1 MKIRAIRL
9 KEVGRFS
16 TPVALEGLTGGL
28 DVLAGPNELGKSTIL
43 RAVNTAL
50 FLPHTSKKQE
60 IEELRPY
67 SGGAPLIELDLDV
80 QGRPWRLRKQY
91 LTTRS
96 AELHDLSTGQV
107 SRGGDA
113 ETLLC
118 KLLGGTGHFSL
129 LCVTQGEALA
139 SMAPVKTGG
148 ATFMAAIESE
158 VENVAD
164 GSAARFVAGRVKA
177 ELAGL
182 VTSHN
187 PPRPAGALKAAID
200 RRDDLVKQRD
210 DARERLRRALDRLE
224 ALQDV
229 RVRLAEIGDAEAA
242 QLRQRER
249 ENAQRTFEDAQKARE
264 KLKLAEAAV
273 EGGQKQLAAAQALL
287 EALERRIDALA
298 QREAA
303 AAKTAPLLA
312 ACEARGVASVQ
323 KTKDARQNRDAL
335 KGVLAGLERDRQA
348 LARRD
353 RLAELSLRL
362 EAARAAEAERMQL
375 VQALKGNAADER
387 TIEAARREASSIL
400 KLEARLS
407 ASAPRVSLAYV
418 DGGAGRVTL
427 DGRALGDGEVLQP
440 TRPIRLEIA
449 GVGVLTIEPGQSD
462 DVARDEDALA
472 AHRARREELL
482 LGVGARSLEEAERLL
497 AERRDGEAR
506 LAEVCERLKMVARE
520 GIQSLQQSHAEL
532 AATVAA
538 SNVAG
543 STDDIDARASE
554 TQGALAEAEA
564 MLAEAEA
571 AEGQAR
577 EEWLTLRAQA
587 NNYAAD
593 IASLSEELGA
603 PEARAAA
610 LAERRAALG
619 AARETLNV
627 AVLEAAAW
635 RDKSPDE
642 ARVSALQKA
651 AEAARIADEK
661 ARAEISALRETEI
674 GLLGELKSDRAEDV
688 EARVEEL
695 EALCGQA
702 EARCADL
709 QQEAQALLLLMKELD
724 AAATRTRDRFA
735 RPVVGRLAPYL
746 QLMWPEAH
754 LVLGEDLAPQALE
767 RRGVREEFARLS
779 GGTQEQLGLLVRLAF
794 AQLLADTGTPAPLII
809 DDAVVNTDDDRL
821 KRLFQALQL
830 AAKSHQV
837 LVLSCR
843 ERDFDELGGRRIA
856 LAQWN
861 AERVAA

>member
-16 TPVALEGLTGGL
+16 APVALEGLTGGL

-91 LTTRS
+91 LSTRS
-96 AELHDLSTGQV
+96 AELHDLSSGQV

-113 ETLLC
+113 ETLLT
-118 KLLGGTGHFSL
+118 KLLGGAGHFSL
-129 LCVTQGEALA
+129 LCVAQGEALS

-164 GSAARFVAGRVKA
+164 GSAARYVAGRVRA

-200 RRDDLVKQRD
+200 RRDDLVKQKD
-210 DARERLRRALDRLE
+210 DARDRLKRALDRLE

-229 RVRLAEIGDAEAA
+229 RVRLAEIGDAEVA
-242 QLRQRER
+242 QARQRER
-249 ENAQRTFEDAQKARE
+249 ESAQRAFEEAQKGRE

-273 EGGQKQLAAAQALL
+273 DGGQKQLAAAQALL
-287 EALERRIDALA
+287 EALERRIEVLA

-303 AAKTAPLLA
+303 AEKTAPLLA

-323 KTKDARQNRDAL
+323 KTKDARQKRDGL

-362 EAARAAEAERMQL
+362 EAARAAEAERVQL
-375 VQALKGNAADER
+375 VQALSGNTADER
-387 TIEAARREASSIL
+387 TIEAARREASTIL

-418 DGGAGRVTL
+418 DGGAARVTL

-472 AHRARREELL
+472 GHRARLDELL
-482 LGVGARSLEEAERLL
+482 RSAGAGSLEAAERLL
-497 AERRDGEAR
+497 SDRRDGEAR
-506 LAEVCERLKMVARE
+506 LAEVNERLKMVARE
-520 GIQSLQQSHAEL
+520 GIESLVRSHAEL
-532 AATVAA
+532 SADVVGSDVMA
-538 SNVAG
+538 SAEELE
-543 STDDIDARASE
+543 ARAIE
-554 TQGALAEAEA
+554 THDALAEADTI
-564 MLAEAEA
+564 LAQAEA
-571 AEGQAR
+571 AESQAR
-577 EEWLTLRAQA
+577 EEWVTLRAQA

-603 PEARAAA
+603 PETRAAA

-619 AARETLNV
+619 AARETLNI

-635 RDKSPDE
+635 REKSPDE
-642 ARVSALQKA
+642 VHVSSLQKA
-651 AEAARIADEK
+651 AEAARTADEK
-661 ARAEISALRETEI
+661 ARGEIASLREAEI

-695 EALCGQA
+695 GALCVQA
-702 EARCADL
+702 EVRCADL

-794 AQLLADTGTPAPLII
+794 AQLLADTGTSAPLII
-809 DDAVVNTDDDRL
+809 DDAVVNSDDGRL

-843 ERDFDELGGRRIA
+843 ERDFDALGGHRIA
-856 LAQWN
+856 MAEWN
-861 AERVAA
+861 VERAAA

>member
-16 TPVALEGLTGGL
+16 APVALEGLTGGL

-43 RAVNTAL
+43 KAVNTAL

-67 SGGAPLIELDLDV
+67 TGGAPLIELDLDV
-80 QGRPWRLRKQY
+80 QGRRWRLRKQY
-91 LTTRS
+91 LSTRS
-96 AELHDLSTGQV
+96 AELHDLSTGQL

-113 ETLLC
+113 ETLLT
-118 KLLGGTGHFSL
+118 KLLGGPGHFAL

-177 ELAGL
+177 ELANL
-182 VTSHN
+182 LTSHN
-187 PPRPAGALKAAID
+187 PPRPAGALKAAIE

-210 DARERLRRALDRLE
+210 EARARLQRALQRLE

-229 RVRLAEIGDAEAA
+229 RLRLAEIGDADAGRA
-242 QLRQRER
+242 RQRER
-249 ENAQRTFEDAQKARE
+249 ESTQRAFEDVQKARE
-264 KLKLAEAAV
+264 KLKLAETAV
-273 EGGQKQLAAAQALL
+273 EGSKRQLAAAQALL
-287 EALERRIDALA
+287 EAFERRTSELA
-298 QREAA
+298 QRGAA
-303 AAKTAPLLA
+303 AAKAAPLLA
-312 ACEARGVASVQ
+312 DCEARGKACVKHAE
-323 KTKDARQNRDAL
+323 DARQKRDAL
-335 KGVLAGLERDRQA
+335 KGALAGLERERQA
-348 LARRD
+348 LVRRG
-353 RLAELSLRL
+353 RLAELTQLL
-362 EAARAAEAERMQL
+362 EAARAAEAERVQL
-375 VQALKGNAADER
+375 VQSLAANKADER
-387 TIEAARREASSIL
+387 SVEAARREASNIL

-407 ASAPRVSLAYV
+407 ASAPRVSLAYA
-418 DGGAGRVTL
+418 DGGAGKVTL
-427 DGRALGDGEVLQP
+427 DGRGLGDGEVLQP

-449 GVGVLTIEPGQSD
+449 GVGVLTIAPGQSG
-462 DVARDEDALA
+462 DVAHDEAALA
-472 AHRARREELL
+472 GHRARLEELL
-482 LGVGARSLEEAERLL
+482 RGVGAGALEEAERLL

-506 LAEVCERLKMVARE
+506 LAEIAERLKMVARE
-520 GIQSLQQSHAEL
+520 GVDNLARSHAEL
-532 AATVAA
+532 SAAVGASDVGGAA
-538 SNVAG
+538 EELE
-543 STDDIDARASE
+543 ARASE
-554 TQGALAEAEA
+554 TQDALSEADA
-564 MLAEAEA
+564 ALVDAEA
-571 AEGQAR
+571 AERQAR
-577 EEWLTLRAQA
+577 DEWVALRAEA
-587 NNYAAD
+587 TNCAAD
-593 IASLSEELGA
+593 IARLSEELGA

-610 LAERRAALG
+610 LAERRGALD
-619 AARETLNV
+619 AAREALNA

-635 RDKSPDE
+635 RDKSPD
-642 ARVSALQKA
+642 AAHVGALQKS
-651 AEAARIADEK
+651 AEAARLADEK
-661 ARAEISALRETEI
+661 ARADIAALREAES
-674 GLLGELKSDRAEDV
+674 GLLGGLTSDRAEDV

-735 RPVVGRLAPYL
+735 RPVVGRLAPCL
-746 QLMWPEAH
+746 QLIWPEAH
-754 LVLGEDLAPQALE
+754 LVLGEDLAPHALE

-809 DDAVVNTDDDRL
+809 DDAVVSTDDGRL
-821 KRLFQALQL
+821 KRLFEALKL

-837 LVLSCR
+837 LMLSCR
-843 ERDFDELGGRRIA
+843 ERDFDALGGHRIA
-856 LAQWN
+856 LTEWN
-861 AERVAA
+861 AERAAA